1 MPLLPCSRRA
11 VALYRCLD
19 AHERAAADRAASE
32 QHWRQRVLSRYA
44 LHHILAESMLLVT
57 AENICISAAA
67 NGKPY
72 IIRPAHAPAFNVSHC
87 DGWALIAVSHAV
99 AVGVDLERL
108 CADRANA
115 VMDGPSLTADERDCL
130 QNLSVVERG
139 EAALAIWT
147 QKEALAKG
155 LGLGLGLPFTQ
166 WAAPWPALRGTA
178 KATEPAWGALLHGW
192 TVGQIIAPEGYVA
205 ALATQTPDYRVR
217 QQHFDWRSVP

>member
-1 MPLLPCSRRA
+1 VR
-11 VALYRCLD
+11 
-19 AHERAAADRAASE
+19 ERASADQAASE

-44 LHHILAESMLLVT
+44 LRQILAGSMFSVVPG
-57 AENICISAAA
+57 ENIRIGAAA

-72 IIRPAHAPAFNVSHC
+72 IVSPADAPAFNVSHC
-87 DGWALIAVSHAV
+87 DGWALIALSHTV

-108 CADRANA
+108 SADRANA
-115 VMDGPSLTADERDCL
+115 VMEGPSLTADERDSL
-130 QNLSVVERG
+130 QNLSVVARG

-166 WAAPWPALRGTA
+166 WAAPWPAIRGTA
-178 KATEPAWGALLHGW
+178 KATEPAWGALLRGW

-205 ALATQTPDYRVR
+205 ALATQALDYRVR